1 MRADEM
7 DHYGIVKPFTQSE
20 YYETEHY
27 RQLFR
32 DIKAAILEGRLIAV
46 CGVVGCGKTVTMR
59 RLQQSLRDENRF
71 VVSKSVAIEKRRT
84 NLATLISALFIDL
97 SPGKQVAVPAQ
108 GERRERELQELVR
121 KGRKPVALFVD
132 DAHELRR
139 NTLNDLKLLIE
150 VIADG
155 GGQLSIVL
163 AGHPKL
169 SNDLRNPNMEEIG
182 YRSTVFSL
190 DAITGSQRE
199 YIHWVLKNC
208 SDGADPEP
216 IFTDEALDLLASRLR
231 TPLQVEQHL
240 KLALEAGYLT
250 GVRPIP
256 VEVVESVLSK
266 RLDDL
271 GPTLIRHGYKMRD
284 LTEKLGV
291 STREIKAL
299 FRNQLEPERSK
310 ELQEKMLAAGLPI

>member
-1 MRADEM
+1 MRADVM
-7 DHYGIVKPFTQSE
+7 DHYGIVKPFTQSA

-27 RQLFR
+27 RQLFK
-32 DIKAAILEGRLIAV
+32 DIKASILEGRLIAV
-46 CGVVGCGKTVTMR
+46 CGVVGSGKTVTMR

-84 NLATLISALFIDL
+84 NLGTLISALFYDL
-97 SPGKQVAVPAQ
+97 SLGKQVNIPSQ
-108 GERRERELQELVR
+108 GERRDRELQELVR

-169 SNDLRNPNMEEIG
+169 SNDLRSPNMEEIG

-199 YIHWVLKNC
+199 YIHWLLRDC
-208 SDGADPEP
+208 SDGADPES
-216 IFTDEALDLLASRLR
+216 IFTTEAIDLLSSKLR

-240 KLALEAGYLT
+240 KLSLEAGYQT
-250 GVRPIP
+250 GVRPVP
-256 VEVVESVLSK
+256 VEVAESVLSK
-266 RLDDL
+266 KLDDL
-271 GPTLIRHGYKMRD
+271 EPTLIRHGYKMRD
-284 LTEKLGV
+284 LAEELGV
-291 STREIKAL
+291 KSREIKAL
-299 FRNQLEPERSK
+299 FRNQLEPSRSK

>member
-1 MRADEM
+1 MRADVM

-20 YYETEHY
+20 FYETEHY

-32 DIKAAILEGRLIAV
+32 DIKASILEGRLIAV
-46 CGVVGCGKTVTMR
+46 CGVVGSGKTVTMR
-59 RLQQSLRDENRF
+59 RLQQTLRDENRF

-97 SPGKQVAVPAQ
+97 SPGKQVVIPGQ
-108 GERRERELQELVR
+108 GERRERELQELVK

-150 VIADG
+150 VIADC

-199 YIHWVLKNC
+199 YIHWVLRNC
-208 SDGADPEP
+208 SDGAALES
-216 IFTDEALDLLASRLR
+216 IFTDEAIDLVASKLR

-240 KLALEAGYLT
+240 KLALEAGYLA
-250 GVRPIP
+250 GVKPIP

-271 GPTLIRHGYKMRD
+271 EPTLIRHGYKMRD
-284 LTEKLGV
+284 LTEELGV
-291 STREIKAL
+291 SSREIKAL
-299 FRNQLEPERSK
+299 FRNQLEPDRSR